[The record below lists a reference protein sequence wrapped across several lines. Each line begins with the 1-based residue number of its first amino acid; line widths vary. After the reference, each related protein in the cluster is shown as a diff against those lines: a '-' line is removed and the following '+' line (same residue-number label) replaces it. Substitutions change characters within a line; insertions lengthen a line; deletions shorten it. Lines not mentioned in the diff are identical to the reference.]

1 MTLYIH
7 YILIKCSLFLMLFT
21 CLAPGNCFCC
31 CCCCCCL
38 FCFGCWCG
46 LSLCLP
52 SDRQYDIPRLLN
64 IMIWQWVDKNIR
76 LSIIF
81 QSWSWWWQETK
92 CSSINSIMNQSELNL
107 HTHYIQLDYQS
118 YSKLIKKEVK
128 EPIITH
134 PISNSSM
141 IIQQFNV

>member
-1 MTLYIH
+1 MLSFFNVVYMPSTWQLFLLLLLLLLLYI
-7 YILIKCSLFLMLFT
+7 LLWLLV
-21 CLAPGNCFCC
+21 
-31 CCCCCCL
+31 
-38 FCFGCWCG
+38 W
-46 LSLCLP
+46 SLCLP
-52 SDRQYDIPRLLN
+52 SDVYDIPQLLN

-134 PISNSSM
+134 LISNSSM
-141 IIQQFNV
+141 IIQQSNV